1 MFYLT
6 KMSGKSGQN
15 GFSAVGFLFLDSLLG
30 QLLMPSICIG
40 VLLVK
45 TGDPYDPIL
54 AKAAFVM
61 GSAIM
66 LLSLLWGWLLLVKR
80 IRR

>member
-1 MFYLT
+1 
-6 KMSGKSGQN
+6 MSGKSGQN

-54 AKAAFVM
+54 AKTAFVM

-66 LLSLLWGWLLLVKR
+66 LSLLWGWLLLVKR
-80 IRR
+80 IRP